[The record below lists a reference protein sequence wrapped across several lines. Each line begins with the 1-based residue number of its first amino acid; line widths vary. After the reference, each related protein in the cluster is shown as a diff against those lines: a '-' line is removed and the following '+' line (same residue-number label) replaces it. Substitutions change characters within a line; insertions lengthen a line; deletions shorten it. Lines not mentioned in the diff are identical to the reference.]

1 MSPRDCA
8 LNGQCHEIFLKVQ
21 DIRKELIENHE
32 KINVLLQ
39 EYREKDYRL
48 RIIRRGIWTMEHSDD
63 PNSMFTQI
71 YLTKREKS
79 RLINTI
85 YNLRIRISELYDVR
99 QILYRDLFNL
109 ELDYEIGHL

>member
-1 MSPRDCA
+1 MSPRSCT

-21 DIRKELIENHE
+21 DIRKELLENHE

-48 RIIRRGIWTMEHSDD
+48 RIIRRRIWTMEHSDD
-63 PNSMFTQI
+63 ADSMFTQI

-85 YNLRIRISELYDVR
+85 YNLRIRISELNDVR
-99 QILYRDLFNL
+99 QKLYRELFDL
-109 ELDYEIGHL
+109 ELEYEIGNL